1 MHTEQGGSFQSTAW
15 GLLPM
20 RQCQSAV
27 HRPEGHLGVNLVK
40 ARIGPGELRHVKDPR
55 PESVRLR
62 RDAEARAEGLL
73 EELPGRRGEDG
84 ACRAAEKRAG
94 SDVGPARA
102 ESDRD
107 VDRKH
112 RGVSERP
119 EVRLDGTA
127 EEVSSEAALLE
138 NYRDPAALGSVDPR
152 NTHA

>member
-1 MHTEQGGSFQSTAW
+1 MHTEQGGSFQRTA
-15 GLLPM
+15 GRLLPM

-27 HRPEGHLGVNLVK
+27 HRPEGDLGVNLVK
-40 ARIGPGELRHVKDPR
+40 ARIPSGELCYVKDPR
-55 PESVRLR
+55 SESVGLR
-62 RDAEARAEGLL
+62 RHTEAGTEGLL

-94 SDVGPARA
+94 GGVSPARA

-112 RGVSERP
+112 RGIGQRP

-138 NYRDPAALGSVDPR
+138 NDRDPAALGSVDPR